1 MPDVKL
7 RYGKG
12 HITLKIPEQNL
23 AQVIQPR
30 KQDASK
36 DISGALRRALETP
49 IRLTLTEAIANHRV
63 CVLVEDGTRA
73 EPHEVIIEELARKLG
88 AAKELTF
95 IITTGSHKV
104 DSPRNLQI
112 TQAIQSSCQRHN
124 LHNYQ
129 IHIHDAL
136 NSPCTT
142 VGTTNRGT
150 AVSVNNLALNHDA
163 FVIAADMKN
172 HYFAGYSNAIKN
184 FLPGI
189 CDYATIET
197 NHSLALETDSTF
209 GRHPLHPDPSRR
221 TNPCAEDML
230 EATNM
235 ILGDSPA
242 FLLATI
248 TSGPYILWA
257 ASGNLDQV
265 TTEGIR
271 RIDEAASF
279 FVRPTDHI
287 IVSPGGLPQDESL
300 YNAQRGLELV
310 KNAVRDKGEILF
322 LAECPKG
329 AAPTPKARKFFY
341 DYLTKPLPTILP
353 SIREKYKLYSHKAGK
368 FAELIQRV
376 KRIWI
381 CSTLSAEQV
390 EAVHLHHTSEP
401 QTIVDG
407 WIRSNPETQIIAFDE
422 ANKIAVYTADT
433 N

>member
-1 MPDVKL
+1 MLDVKL

-23 AQVIQPR
+23 AEVVQPR

-36 DISGALRRALETP
+36 DISGVVRRALETP
-49 IRLTLTEAIANHRV
+49 IGLTLTEAITNHRV
-63 CVLVEDGTRA
+63 CVLIEDGTRA
-73 EPHEVIIEELARKLG
+73 EPHEVLIEELARHLG

-104 DSPRNLQI
+104 DSPRNRQI
-112 TQAIQSSCQRHN
+112 TKAIQSSCQRHN
-124 LHNYQ
+124 LHHYQ
-129 IHIHDAL
+129 IRVHDAL

-142 VGTTNRGT
+142 VGTTSRGT
-150 AVSVNNLALNHDA
+150 VVNVNNFALDHDA

-189 CDYATIET
+189 CDYTTIET
-197 NHSLALETDSTF
+197 NHSLALEPNSTF
-209 GRHPLHPDPSRR
+209 GRHPLHPNPLRR

-230 EATNM
+230 EATHI
-235 ILGDSPA
+235 ILGERPA

-248 TSGPYILWA
+248 TSEPYILWA
-257 ASGNLDQV
+257 ASGNLAQV
-265 TTEGIR
+265 TAEGIE
-271 RIDEAASF
+271 RIDKAASF
-279 FVRPTDHI
+279 YVTPTDHI

-310 KNAVRDKGEILF
+310 KHAVRDKGEILF

-341 DYLTKPLPTILP
+341 DYLTKPLPSILP
-353 SIREKYKLYSHKAGK
+353 SIREKYVLYSHKAGK

-376 KRIWI
+376 RKIWI
-381 CSTLSAEQV
+381 CSTLSAQQV
-390 EAVHLHHTSEP
+390 EAVHLSPTSTP
-401 QTIVDG
+401 QKIVDD
-407 WIRSNPETQIIAFDE
+407 WIRTNPDAQILAFDE
-422 ANKIAVYTADT
+422 ANKIAVYRAGD